1 MPRQQSAAN
10 LPVKAT
16 IFPLSPAPA
25 AIRPGT
31 GQLQPVV
38 PGAGGAVV
46 LVVVAGCESRIPG
59 GRILEEVSLGRL
71 VGCHRLPGS
80 AATWRDTRQLLLQST
95 ASSIFFKYLLGTCSL
110 APLVLDLGILDE
122 TMKF

>member
-25 AIRPGT
+25 AGRPGT

-38 PGAGGAVV
+38 PGAGGA
-46 LVVVAGCESRIPG
+46 VVVAGCESRIPG

-71 VGCHRLPGS
+71 VGCHLLPGS

-110 APLVLDLGILDE
+110 ASLVLDLGILDE

>member
-25 AIRPGT
+25 AARPGT

-38 PGAGGAVV
+38 PGAGA
-46 LVVVAGCESRIPG
+46 VVVAGCESRIPG

-110 APLVLDLGILDE
+110 ASLVLDLGILDE

>member
-25 AIRPGT
+25 AARPGT

-38 PGAGGAVV
+38 PGAGG
-46 LVVVAGCESRIPG
+46 G
-59 GRILEEVSLGRL
+59 GGGL
-71 VGCHRLPGS
+71 
-80 AATWRDTRQLLLQST
+80 
-95 ASSIFFKYLLGTCSL
+95 
-110 APLVLDLGILDE
+110 
-122 TMKF
+122 

>member
-25 AIRPGT
+25 AARPGT

-46 LVVVAGCESRIPG
+46 LVAGCESRIPG

-95 ASSIFFKYLLGTCSL
+95 ASSIYFKYLLGTCSL
-110 APLVLDLGILDE
+110 ASLVLDLGILDE

>member
-25 AIRPGT
+25 PAAARPGT

-38 PGAGGAVV
+38 PGAGGAGA
-46 LVVVAGCESRIPG
+46 VAGCESRIPG

-95 ASSIFFKYLLGTCSL
+95 ASSIYFEYLLGTCSL
-110 APLVLDLGILDE
+110 ASLVLDLGILDE